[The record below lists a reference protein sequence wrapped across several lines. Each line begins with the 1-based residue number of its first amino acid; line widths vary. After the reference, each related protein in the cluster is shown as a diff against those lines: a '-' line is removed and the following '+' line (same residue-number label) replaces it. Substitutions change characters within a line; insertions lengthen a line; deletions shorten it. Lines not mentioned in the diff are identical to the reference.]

1 MNIGLGRGKE
11 ILESVCDY
19 AACKTIEGPEYGDCL
34 DINFYRIKTTG
45 GTVDIEL
52 RVSHNG
58 YYGGWLNNLNEIC
71 SLPLGAVRQLG

>member
-19 AACKTIEGPEYGDCL
+19 AACKTIEEPYGDCL

-58 YYGGWLNNLNEIC
+58 YYGGWLNNLNEIY
-71 SLPLGAVRQLG
+71 SLPVGAVRQK